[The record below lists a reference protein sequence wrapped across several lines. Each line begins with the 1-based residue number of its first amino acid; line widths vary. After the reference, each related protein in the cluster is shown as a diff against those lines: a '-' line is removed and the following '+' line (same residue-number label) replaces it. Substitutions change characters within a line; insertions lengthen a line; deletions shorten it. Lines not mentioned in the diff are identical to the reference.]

1 MTRRTLQSCFGLLL
15 LSATALADPP
25 TGLSSI
31 TVPEGFTVEAA
42 STPGL
47 SSYPMF
53 MELDEAGNL
62 YTAESTG
69 TDMKAPAMIENPS
82 FMILRLSDTNNDGIY
97 DSKTVFADKLTFP
110 MGVLYHQGS
119 VFVSAP
125 PDLVRLK
132 DTNNDG
138 VADEREVLLT
148 GWHMRNSAS
157 LHGPFLGP
165 DGWIY
170 MTHGR
175 HGYDITTKEGERLQG
190 EASRIWRCRPDGT
203 GLERMAGGAFDNPV
217 EVIFTPAGE
226 TIGTMTYFRDPA
238 QGQRD
243 ALMHWVEGGV
253 FPKPGESMKE
263 FIRTGPL
270 LPTMTKFAR
279 IAPAGLMQYKG
290 KNWGDEY
297 NSNLFSAQ
305 FNPHRVQRHKLFR
318 EGATYRTEDS
328 DFLTSSHPDFH
339 PTDVMQDADG
349 SLLVCDTGGWY
360 VDACP
365 VSRISKPE
373 FVGGI
378 YRVRKT
384 DAAPVDDPWG
394 KKLGLA
400 ELSTESLIP
409 YLGDARPQVARQAFS
424 LLLARGPVVVG
435 ALAKALQP
443 EVEDQEREEEAE
455 EARKASGEVIDEEEE
470 EERGGPEKLYSPNPL
485 FSESDTLRL
494 QIVWLIGQ
502 VGGED
507 AGYAIRSALRDPD
520 PDIRIAAARISGL
533 SKDKDA
539 IPGLTSLLFDPAPPV
554 RRQAATSLGQLKAI
568 ESVYM
573 LYMACANAVDPFETH
588 ALIYAAIQMKMEKVA
603 KNLLKHT
610 HPRIRSAAAMS
621 LDQMDD
627 DILTVEDVL
636 PLLTD
641 SNDALRETGLFIAAR
656 HAEWSE
662 ELLEHMT
669 EVLESD
675 EFNPASAPGLKA
687 ILLTYVNSGPA
698 QEAIAKLLTDADLD
712 VPRKLFLLD
721 IVESAKLDKLPENW
735 VAAIGTLIANGPET
749 LRWPAVSLVQSRAL
763 VEHDAVLAQ
772 QAADAA
778 LPLPYRLHV
787 LGAIASRLP
796 ELDPASADLVLGV
809 LKDLEGDPAQRQ
821 AAGRI
826 VAASHLSDAFLLA
839 LANDV
844 LKDADVLTVPNLL
857 KAFKGKS
864 DPALGQALVASLG
877 SPGFPAQMRSPAAL
891 EPILAGFPDDV
902 RAAAEPLL
910 AQQKAEEEARVA
922 KLLDLEPVA
931 TTGDVGRGRRVFFGE
946 KAACYT
952 CHAIG
957 DEGGHLGPDLTT
969 VGVVRTP
976 HDILES
982 VLFPSASLVQDYE
995 TYSVET
1001 AWQTYDGIIGRQD
1014 NESITLKTGVGEEVR
1029 VNRSDISSMTTTAI
1043 SKMPEGLDTAISRE
1057 ELIDL
1062 ITFLK
1067 SLNNDSWL
1075 LPVAQAK

>member
-1 MTRRTLQSCFGLLL
+1 MTRSTVF
-15 LSATALADPP
+15 TALGIALMSAMAPAEAP
-25 TGLSSI
+25 TGLDSI

-42 STPGL
+42 ATPGL

-69 TDMKAPAMIENPS
+69 SDMKAAAMIENPS
-82 FMILRLSDTNNDGIY
+82 FMILRLSDTDGDGIY
-97 DSKTVFADKLTFP
+97 DAKTVFADKLTFP

-132 DTNNDG
+132 DTDNDG
-138 VADEREVLLT
+138 VADEREVVLT

-165 DGWIY
+165 DGWLY
-170 MTHGR
+170 LTHGR
-175 HGYDITTKEGERLQG
+175 HGYDITTKEGEHLEG
-190 EASRIWRCRPDGT
+190 EASRIWRCRPDGSQ
-203 GLERMAGGAFDNPV
+203 LERMAGGAFDNPI

-279 IAPAGLMQYKG
+279 IAPAGLVRFEG
-290 KNWGDEY
+290 SFWGEEY
-297 NSNLFSAQ
+297 TNNLFSAQ

-318 EGATYRTEDS
+318 DGATYRTEDS

-373 FVGGI
+373 FVGGV
-378 YRVRKT
+378 YRVRKADT
-384 DAAPVDDPWG
+384 AVVADPWG
-394 KKLGLA
+394 KDLDLVTKSAEALA
-400 ELSTESLIP
+400 PLLADP
-409 YLGDARPQVARQAFS
+409 RPQVRRRVFS
-424 LLLARGPVVVG
+424 QMLVRGEKAVEPLSKLLA
-435 ALAKALQP
+435 
-443 EVEDQEREEEAE
+443 E
-455 EARKASGEVIDEEEE
+455 
-470 EERGGPEKLYSPNPL
+470 SP
-485 FSESDTLRL
+485 DDAVRL
-494 QIVWLIGQ
+494 QALWILGQ
-502 VGGED
+502 IGGED
-507 AGYAIRSALRDPD
+507 AGYPVRNALRDPSTD
-520 PDIRIAAARISGL
+520 VRIAAARICGL
-533 SKDKDA
+533 ENNHLA
-539 IPGLTSLLFDPAPPV
+539 IPLLGALLFDPEAPV
-554 RRQAATSLGQLKAI
+554 RRQAASSLGRMKAV
-568 ESVYM
+568 EAGYM
-573 LYMACANAVDPFETH
+573 IYMAAANAVDPFEAH
-588 ALIYAAIQMKMEKVA
+588 ALTYAAIQMGMDKVA
-603 KNLLKHT
+603 HFALKHT
-610 HPRIRSAAAMS
+610 NPAIRRTAAIS
-621 LDQMDD
+621 LDQMGKDR
-627 DILTVEDVL
+627 LTVEDIL
-636 PLLTD
+636 PLLTSGD
-641 SNDALRETGLFIAAR
+641 DALREAGLFIASR

-662 ELLEHMT
+662 TLLAHMT
-669 EVLESD
+669 GVLKSD
-675 EFNPASAPGLKA
+675 TFDPAAAGGLKA
-687 ILLTYVNSGPA
+687 ILLTYATSGPA
-698 QEAIAKLLTDADLD
+698 QDQIAALLQDAAID
-712 VPRKLFLLD
+712 VPRKLFLLE
-721 IVESAKLDKLPENW
+721 IVEGAALDTLPAPW
-735 VAAIGTLIANGPET
+735 IAALGTLIANGPEE

-763 VEHDAVLAQ
+763 ADHDAMLAQ
-772 QAADAA
+772 QAADAT
-778 LPLPYRLHV
+778 LPLAYRLHA
-787 LGAIASRLP
+787 LGAIAARLP
-796 ELDPASADLVLGV
+796 ELDAASADLILGV
-809 LKDLEGDPAQRQ
+809 LKDREGDPAQRQ

-826 VAASHLSDAFLLA
+826 LAAAPLGDALL
-839 LANDV
+839 LTIANDI

-857 KAFKGKS
+857 KAFTGKQ
-864 DPALGQALVASLG
+864 DPAVGQALVASLG
-877 SPGFPAQMRSPAAL
+877 NPSFPAHMRTPAIL
-891 EPILAGFPDDV
+891 QPVLAGFPDGV

-922 KLLDLEPVA
+922 KLLELEPLA
-931 TTGDVGRGRRVFFGE
+931 MTGDVGRGRRIFFGE

-952 CHAIG
+952 CHTIG

-982 VLFPSASLVQDYE
+982 VLFPNASLVQDYE

-1001 AWQTYDGIIGRQD
+1001 DWQTYDGIIGRQD
-1014 NESITLKTGVGEEVR
+1014 NDSITLKTGVGEEVR
-1029 VNRSDISSMTTTAI
+1029 VNRSDIRSMTAAPV
-1043 SKMPEGLDTAISRE
+1043 SKMPEGLDLAVTRE
-1057 ELIDL
+1057 ELLDL

-1067 SLNNDSWL
+1067 SLNNDDWL
-1075 LPVAQAK
+1075 VPVARNK

>member
-1 MTRRTLQSCFGLLL
+1 MTRRIAF
-15 LSATALADPP
+15 TALGIALMSAMAPAEAP
-25 TGLSSI
+25 TGLDSI

-42 STPGL
+42 ATPGL

-69 TDMKAPAMIENPS
+69 SDMKAAAMMENPS
-82 FMILRLSDTNNDGIY
+82 FMILRLSDTNGDGVY

-110 MGVLYHQGS
+110 MGVLCHQGS

-165 DGWIY
+165 DGWLY

-175 HGYDITTKEGERLQG
+175 HGYDITTKEGERLEG

-203 GLERMAGGAFDNPV
+203 RLERMAGGAFDNPI

-290 KNWGDEY
+290 KTWGDEY

-384 DAAPVDDPWG
+384 DATPPADPWG
-394 KKLGLA
+394 KELGLA
-400 ELSTESLIP
+400 EKSTDTLIP
-409 YLGDARPQVARQAFS
+409 FLGDARPQVARQAFS
-424 LLLARGPVVVG
+424 LLLARGPVAVG
-435 ALAKALQP
+435 PLAEALQP
-443 EVEDQEREEEAE
+443 EVEDKEREEEAE
-455 EARKASGEVIDEEEE
+455 AAKKASGVVIDEEEE

-485 FSESDTLRL
+485 FSNSDTLRL

-520 PDIRIAAARISGL
+520 PEIRIAAARISGL
-533 SKDKDA
+533 SQDRDA
-539 IPGLTSLLFDPAPPV
+539 IPTLMALLFDPAPPV

-568 ESVYM
+568 ESVYV

-588 ALIYAAIQMKMEKVA
+588 AMIYAAIQMKMEKVA

-610 HPRIRSAAAMS
+610 HPMIRRAAAMS

-641 SNDALRETGLFIAAR
+641 SNEELRETGLFIASR

-662 ELLEHMT
+662 TLLAHMT
-669 EVLESD
+669 GVLKSGSFD
-675 EFNPASAPGLKA
+675 PATAGGLKS
-687 ILLTYVNSGPA
+687 ILLTYATSGPA
-698 QEAIAKLLTDADLD
+698 QEQIAALLTDADLD
-712 VPRKLFLLD
+712 VTRKLFLLG
-721 IVESAKLDKLPENW
+721 IVEGAKLDKLPENW
-735 VAAIGTLIANGPET
+735 IAALGSLIASGPEE
-749 LRWPAVSLVQSRAL
+749 LRWPAVSIVQSRNLA
-763 VEHDAVLAQ
+763 EHDALLAQ
-772 QAADAA
+772 QTADAA
-778 LPLPYRLHV
+778 LPMGYRLHA
-787 LGAIASRLP
+787 LGAIAAHMT
-796 ELDPASADLVLGV
+796 ELDPASADLLVGV
-809 LKDLEGDPAQRQ
+809 LKDREGDPAQRQ
-821 AAGRI
+821 TAGRI
-826 VAASHLSDAFLLA
+826 LAAAPLSDALLLTIA
-839 LANDV
+839 SDV

-864 DPALGQALVASLG
+864 NPAVGQALVASLG
-877 SPGFPAQMRSPAAL
+877 SEGFPAHLRTPATL
-891 EPILAGFPDDV
+891 EPVLAGFPDDV

-910 AQQKAEEEARVA
+910 AQQKAEEDARVA
-922 KLLDLEPVA
+922 KLLELEPLA
-931 TTGDVGRGRRVFFGE
+931 MTGDVGRGRRVFFGE

-982 VLFPSASLVQDYE
+982 VLFPNASLVQDYE

-1001 AWQTYDGIIGRQD
+1001 DWQTYDGIISHQD

-1029 VNRSDISSMTTTAI
+1029 VNRSDIQSMTTTPV
-1043 SKMPEGLDTAISRE
+1043 SKMPEGLDLAISRE
-1057 ELIDL
+1057 ELLDL

-1067 SLNNDSWL
+1067 SLNNDDWL
-1075 LPVAQAK
+1075 VPVARNK